1 MPGVSQPIVPYGVGP
16 EGAGFDRETGPT
28 LASTDR
34 GRGMAGRLLRRI
46 GWAMI
51 ALGVLLLAFLAY
63 QLFATNLIT
72 NRAQT
77 EARVLLDQRLDES
90 RATGLSGNAPPQAD
104 DPLSQPIPSE
114 PTVSGGLEVATEPR
128 PVLYT
133 EPGVQEGEPLG
144 RILIPRIGLDY
155 VLMEGVERQTLKVGP
170 GHMPWTPVP
179 GQPGNAVV
187 SGHRTTYGAPFFDVD
202 LLEPGDTI
210 EVETATGR
218 HVYAVRESIIVAPTD
233 VWVTDPRPGA
243 WLTLTTCTPRF
254 SARQRLIII
263 AELVEGPNLAY
274 VASLEIAR
282 DIEGVS

>member
-1 MPGVSQPIVPYGVGP
+1 M
-16 EGAGFDRETGPT
+16 GAGSGTDLSSETRRDDSDVDPAT
-28 LASTDR
+28 RLMLVSLNR
-34 GRGMAGRLLRRI
+34 GRRIAGRLLKRI
-46 GWAMI
+46 GLAMI

-63 QLFATNLIT
+63 QLFGTNLIT
-72 NRAQT
+72 SRAQS
-77 EARVLLDQRLDES
+77 EAQVLLNERLDES
-90 RATGLSGNAPPQAD
+90 RTAGLLGSALSGID
-104 DPLSQPIPSE
+104 DPLLQPIRSE
-114 PTVSGGLEVATEPR
+114 PWVSGGFEGATKPR

-133 EPGVQEGEPLG
+133 EPEVREGEPLG
-144 RILIPRIGLDY
+144 RILIPKIGLDY
-155 VLMEGVERQTLKVGP
+155 VLMAGVDRQTLKVGP

-187 SGHRTTYGAPFFDVD
+187 SGHRTTYGAPFFELD

-210 EVETATGR
+210 EVETVIGR

-254 SARQRLIII
+254 SARQRLIVF

-274 VASLEIAR
+274 VASLGTEREIEAA
-282 DIEGVS
+282 S